1 MTEDSIRMRTTAKD
15 RRNLVGARFAP
26 ATLAMET
33 DVDPGST
40 TTRSN
45 ASSTDASG
53 APSTPRARS
62 APRPSLRDDQRG
74 LSAVEYVLV
83 VVGIAIVGLLA
94 WTFFGQAARDT
105 ADDATVAIQTMEGWQ
120 VDPRAGGDGSG
131 GGDATGSSGA
141 GRGARSSGLSS
152 GAEIGSPGSSGGFGG
167 GGFGGGGFGS
177 GGFGGSGSGGF
188 GSTGSGSGGARGSS
202 GDGSGVSS
210 GRGVLSSIGGFGRGV
225 VEGFVGAGWDTVTGV
240 AGLAVSTVRGVGWVV
255 TNPGE
260 AASNVSSAVTYAVN
274 NPGEVARSAGDLGKA
289 VAVAGFNAAKE
300 TVRVV
305 REGTPEERGKLV
317 GAIAFEVATTVGTGG
332 AGQASKLRHADK
344 VADGL
349 RAADRA
355 TDVAR
360 TADRASDVARTADRA
375 TDVGRAADDG
385 LVAVV
390 GRRSDDAADTARGS
404 DYVVDASCS
413 GGVCRRP
420 GSCFVAGTLVRTSEG
435 FAPIESLRVGDVV
448 LARHEKTGELGRF
461 PVIDTIVRD
470 DEPLL
475 SITVESDA
483 RSTTGRSTVR
493 STIDR
498 ETTNRETTERDDPT
512 LVRDVL
518 LVTPEHPF
526 HTTRGWV
533 AAKALTP
540 DDRIVRANETLA
552 SIVSLE
558 ALDRRARVYNLT
570 VDEAHTYFV
579 GEGELWVHNAC
590 RNEVFGVPRTRS
602 ARDAADAV
610 VDEMARPV
618 NAAGQPLVGRKSN
631 SVVQV
636 IEHRDGSVSVGV
648 SSGLDESQARLLE
661 ERLNSRGD
669 GRRYRVSREAV
680 DGTNAPQ
687 PPTGNRPGQ
696 CAEWYCAREAENYR
710 NASGRTPEDYEPVGH
725 ATVWRGKG
733 ENRHRLDANEDLA
746 ENARNARRT
755 EGATDVDV
763 RADEMTP
770 CATCEANRDLL
781 DRAARGDL
789 SDRLPGQ

>member
-1 MTEDSIRMRTTAKD
+1 MCTTAKD
-15 RRNLVGARFAP
+15 HRNLVGARFAP
-26 ATLAMET
+26 AGLAMET
-33 DVDPGST
+33 DVDPGAT
-40 TTRSN
+40 TTPSE
-45 ASSTDASG
+45 AGSWDASG
-53 APSTPRARS
+53 ARS
-62 APRPSLRDDQRG
+62 APRLSLRDDQRG

-131 GGDATGSSGA
+131 GGDGTGSSGA

-152 GAEIGSPGSSGGFGG
+152 SGGIGSPGSSGGFGG
-167 GGFGGGGFGS
+167 GGFGSGGFGGAGS
-177 GGFGGSGSGGF
+177 GGGFGGSGSGGF
-188 GSTGSGSGGARGSS
+188 GSSGSGSGGSRGSS

-210 GRGVLSSIGGFGRGV
+210 GGGVLSSIGGFGRGV

-289 VAVAGFNAAKE
+289 VAVAGYNAAKE

-355 TDVAR
+355 TDIAR
-360 TADRASDVARTADRA
+360 GADRATDVARTADRA

-390 GRRSDDAADTARGS
+390 GRRTDDAADTARGS

-475 SITVESDA
+475 SITVQSDHRA
-483 RSTTGRSTVR
+483 RAST
-493 STIDR
+493 
-498 ETTNRETTERDDPT
+498 
-512 LVRDVL
+512 RDVL

-540 DDRIVRANETLA
+540 DDRIVRADETLA
-552 SIVSLE
+552 SIVALE

-648 SSGLDESQARLLE
+648 SSGLDDSQARLLE
-661 ERLNSRGD
+661 ERLNARGD
-669 GRRYRVSREAV
+669 RRYRVSREAV

-746 ENARNARRT
+746 ENARNARRS

>member
-1 MTEDSIRMRTTAKD
+1 
-15 RRNLVGARFAP
+15 
-26 ATLAMET
+26 MET
-33 DVDPGST
+33 DVDPGAT
-40 TTRSN
+40 TTPSE
-45 ASSTDASG
+45 AGSWDASG
-53 APSTPRARS
+53 ARS
-62 APRPSLRDDQRG
+62 APRLSLRDDQRG

-131 GGDATGSSGA
+131 GGDGTGSSGA

-152 GAEIGSPGSSGGFGG
+152 SGGIGSPGSSGGFGG
-167 GGFGGGGFGS
+167 GGFGSGGFGGAGS
-177 GGFGGSGSGGF
+177 GGGFGGSGSGGF
-188 GSTGSGSGGARGSS
+188 GSSGSGSGGSRGSS

-210 GRGVLSSIGGFGRGV
+210 GGGVLSSIGGFGRGV

-289 VAVAGFNAAKE
+289 VAVAGYNAAKE

-355 TDVAR
+355 TDIAR
-360 TADRASDVARTADRA
+360 GADRATDVARTADRA

-390 GRRSDDAADTARGS
+390 GRRTDDAADTARGS

-475 SITVESDA
+475 SITVQSDHRA
-483 RSTTGRSTVR
+483 RAST
-493 STIDR
+493 
-498 ETTNRETTERDDPT
+498 
-512 LVRDVL
+512 RDVL

-540 DDRIVRANETLA
+540 DDRIVRADETLA
-552 SIVSLE
+552 SIVALE

-648 SSGLDESQARLLE
+648 SSGLDDSQARLLE
-661 ERLNSRGD
+661 ERLNARGD
-669 GRRYRVSREAV
+669 RRYRVSREAV

-746 ENARNARRT
+746 ENARNARRS

>member
-1 MTEDSIRMRTTAKD
+1 
-15 RRNLVGARFAP
+15 
-26 ATLAMET
+26 MET
-33 DVDPGST
+33 DAVPTRT

-45 ASSTDASG
+45 ERASSG
-53 APSTPRARS
+53 AATT
-62 APRPSLRDDQRG
+62 RPSLRADQRG

-94 WTFFGQAARDT
+94 WTFFGEAARDT

-131 GGDATGSSGA
+131 GADGTGSSGV
-141 GRGARSSGLSS
+141 GRGARSSGLAS
-152 GAEIGSPGSSGGFGG
+152 GAGSAGSS

-177 GGFGGSGSGGF
+177 GGFGSGGFGSGFDGVGSGSGGRSDDL
-188 GSTGSGSGGARGSS
+188 GGSGGS
-202 GDGSGVSS
+202 DGSGTSS
-210 GRGVLSSIGGFGRGV
+210 GRGVLSSLGGFGRGV

-255 TNPGE
+255 INPGE

-289 VAVAGFNAAKE
+289 VAVAGYNAAKE

-360 TADRASDVARTADRA
+360 GADRATDVARGVDRATDVARGTDRASDVARGADRA
-375 TDVGRAADDG
+375 TDGD
-385 LVAVV
+385 LVAII
-390 GRRSDDAADTARGS
+390 GRRSDDAADTAADTARGS

-475 SITVESDA
+475 AITVESDA
-483 RSTTGRSTVR
+483 RSAS
-493 STIDR
+493 DR
-498 ETTNRETTERDDPT
+498 VTPAPT
-512 LVRDVL
+512 RDVL

-526 HTTRGWV
+526 HTPRGWV
-533 AAKALTP
+533 AAKALSP

-552 SIVSLE
+552 SIVALE

-661 ERLNSRGD
+661 ERLNARGD
-669 GRRYRVSREAV
+669 RRYRVSREAV

-710 NASGRTPEDYEPVGH
+710 NAEGRTAEDYEPVGH

-755 EGATDVDV
+755 EGVADVDV

-789 SDRLPGQ
+789 SDRLPSP

>member
-1 MTEDSIRMRTTAKD
+1 
-15 RRNLVGARFAP
+15 
-26 ATLAMET
+26 
-33 DVDPGST
+33 
-40 TTRSN
+40 
-45 ASSTDASG
+45 
-53 APSTPRARS
+53 
-62 APRPSLRDDQRG
+62 
-74 LSAVEYVLV
+74 
-83 VVGIAIVGLLA
+83 
-94 WTFFGQAARDT
+94 
-105 ADDATVAIQTMEGWQ
+105 
-120 VDPRAGGDGSG
+120 
-131 GGDATGSSGA
+131 
-141 GRGARSSGLSS
+141 
-152 GAEIGSPGSSGGFGG
+152 
-167 GGFGGGGFGS
+167 
-177 GGFGGSGSGGF
+177 
-188 GSTGSGSGGARGSS
+188 
-202 GDGSGVSS
+202 
-210 GRGVLSSIGGFGRGV
+210 
-225 VEGFVGAGWDTVTGV
+225 
-240 AGLAVSTVRGVGWVV
+240 V

-289 VAVAGFNAAKE
+289 VAVAGYNATKE

-305 REGTPEERGKLV
+305 REGSPEERGKLV
-317 GAIAFEVATTVGTGG
+317 GAIAFEVAAPIVPPTAISSRWSDAAATPPTPW
-332 AGQASKLRHADK
+332 RTP
-344 VADGL
+344 
-349 RAADRA
+349 RAAP
-355 TDVAR
+355 T
-360 TADRASDVARTADRA
+360 TWWT
-375 TDVGRAADDG
+375 RAAREACA
-385 LVAVV
+385 VA
-390 GRRSDDAADTARGS
+390 
-404 DYVVDASCS
+404 
-413 GGVCRRP
+413 P
-420 GSCFVAGTLVRTSEG
+420 GALVRTSEG

-483 RSTTGRSTVR
+483 RDDT
-493 STIDR
+493 DR
-498 ETTNRETTERDDPT
+498 DAPT
-512 LVRDVL
+512 LTRDVL

-631 SVVQV
+631 RVVQV

-648 SSGLDESQARLLE
+648 SSGLDESLARLLE
-661 ERLNSRGD
+661 ERLNARGD
-669 GRRYRVSREAV
+669 RRYRVSREAV

-710 NASGRTPEDYEPVGH
+710 NAEGRSAEDYEPVGH

-789 SDRLPGQ
+789 SDRLPSP

>member
-1 MTEDSIRMRTTAKD
+1 VTEDSIRMSTTAKD
-15 RRNLVGARFAP
+15 HRNRAGVSLAVPRG
-26 ATLAMET
+26 AMET
-33 DVDPGST
+33 EMDPGA
-40 TTRSN
+40 TTRS
-45 ASSTDASG
+45 STR
-53 APSTPRARS
+53 STSRRA
-62 APRPSLRDDQRG
+62 SLRADERG

-94 WTFFGQAARDT
+94 WTFFGEAARDT

-120 VDPRAGGDGSG
+120 VDPRSGGDGSG
-131 GGDATGSSGA
+131 GGDGTGSSGE
-141 GRGARSSGLSS
+141 GRGARSSGLST
-152 GAEIGSPGSSGGFGG
+152 GG
-167 GGFGGGGFGS
+167 GVGS
-177 GGFGGSGSGGF
+177 AGPGSGGF
-188 GSTGSGSGGARGSS
+188 GSGDLGSGSLGSGSFGSGSLGSGGSFGSS
-202 GDGSGVSS
+202 SGGSGGSSSSGGSGVSS

-240 AGLAVSTVRGVGWVV
+240 AGLAVSTARGVGWAV

-289 VAVAGFNAAKE
+289 VAVAGYNAAKE

-461 PVIDTIVRD
+461 PVVDTIVRED
-470 DEPLL
+470 QPLL
-475 SITVESDA
+475 SVTVAS
-483 RSTTGRSTVR
+483 GPTV
-493 STIDR
+493 
-498 ETTNRETTERDDPT
+498 
-512 LVRDVL
+512 DVL

-526 HTTRGWV
+526 HTARGWV
-533 AAKALTP
+533 AAKALAP
-540 DDRIVRANETLA
+540 DDRIVRADESLA
-552 SIVSLE
+552 SIVALE
-558 ALDRRARVYNLT
+558 ALDRRATVYNLT

-661 ERLNSRGD
+661 ERLNARGD

-710 NASGRTPEDYEPVGH
+710 NAEGRTAEDYEPVGH

-789 SDRLPGQ
+789 SDRLPGL

>member
-1 MTEDSIRMRTTAKD
+1 
-15 RRNLVGARFAP
+15 
-26 ATLAMET
+26 MET
-33 DVDPGST
+33 DAVPTRT

-45 ASSTDASG
+45 ERSPSG
-53 APSTPRARS
+53 AAMT
-62 APRPSLRDDQRG
+62 RPSLHDDQRG

-94 WTFFGQAARDT
+94 WTFFGEAARDT

-131 GGDATGSSGA
+131 SGDGTGSSGA
-141 GRGARSSGLSS
+141 GRGARSSGLAS
-152 GAEIGSPGSSGGFGG
+152 GGGSAGSSGGFGS

-177 GGFGGSGSGGF
+177 GGFGSGGFGSGFDGVGSGSGGRSDDL
-188 GSTGSGSGGARGSS
+188 GGSGGS
-202 GDGSGVSS
+202 DGSGTSS
-210 GRGVLSSIGGFGRGV
+210 GRGVLSSLGGFGRGV

-255 TNPGE
+255 INPGE

-289 VAVAGFNAAKE
+289 VAVAGYNAAKE

-360 TADRASDVARTADRA
+360 GADRATDVARGVDRASDVARGVERATDVARGTDRATDVARGADRA
-375 TDVGRAADDG
+375 TDGD
-385 LVAVV
+385 LVAIV
-390 GRRSDDAADTARGS
+390 GRRSDDADTVADTARGS

-435 FAPIESLRVGDVV
+435 FAPIESLRIGDVV

-475 SITVESDA
+475 AITVESDA
-483 RSTTGRSTVR
+483 RSAS
-493 STIDR
+493 DR
-498 ETTNRETTERDDPT
+498 VDPAPT
-512 LVRDVL
+512 RDVL

-526 HTTRGWV
+526 HTPRGWV

-540 DDRIVRANETLA
+540 DDRLVRADESLA

-579 GEGELWVHNAC
+579 GEAELWVHNAC

-661 ERLNSRGD
+661 ERLNARGD
-669 GRRYRVSREAV
+669 RRYRVSREAV

-789 SDRLPGQ
+789 SDRLPGL

>member
-1 MTEDSIRMRTTAKD
+1 
-15 RRNLVGARFAP
+15 
-26 ATLAMET
+26 MET
-33 DVDPGST
+33 ETDPGA
-40 TTRSN
+40 TTRS
-45 ASSTDASG
+45 SMRSTSG
-53 APSTPRARS
+53 
-62 APRPSLRDDQRG
+62 RPSLRADERG

-94 WTFFGQAARDT
+94 WTFFGEAARDT

-120 VDPRAGGDGSG
+120 VDPRSGGDGSG
-131 GGDATGSSGA
+131 GGDGTGSSGE
-141 GRGARSSGLSS
+141 GRGARSSGLST
-152 GAEIGSPGSSGGFGG
+152 GGGVGSAGPGSGGFGSE
-167 GGFGGGGFGS
+167 GFGS
-177 GGFGGSGSGGF
+177 GGFGSGSGSGGL
-188 GSTGSGSGGARGSS
+188 GSGGGFGSGSGSLGSGGGSS
-202 GDGSGVSS
+202 AGSGASS
-210 GRGVLSSIGGFGRGV
+210 GRGVLSSLGGFGRGV

-289 VAVAGFNAAKE
+289 VAVAGYNAAKE

-305 REGTPEERGKLV
+305 RGCTPEERGKLV

-344 VADGL
+344 VADRL

-360 TADRASDVARTADRA
+360 NADRASDVARTADRD
-375 TDVGRAADDG
+375 TDVGRATDDG

-475 SITVESDA
+475 SITVDSA
-483 RSTTGRSTVR
+483 RTS
-493 STIDR
+493 
-498 ETTNRETTERDDPT
+498 
-512 LVRDVL
+512 DVL

-526 HTTRGWV
+526 HTARGWV

-540 DDRIVRANETLA
+540 EDRLVRADESLA

-661 ERLNSRGD
+661 ERLNARGD
-669 GRRYRVSREAV
+669 RRYRVSREAV

-710 NASGRTPEDYEPVGH
+710 NAAGRSAEDYEPVGH

-789 SDRLPGQ
+789 SDRLPGL